1 MTATFTAIGVL
12 KNAQVEFCDQEKHEY
27 MEILLSP
34 LQKSGS
40 CLGNISRMFYI
51 PIKRI

>member
-27 MEILLSP
+27 MEMLLC
-34 LQKSGS
+34 QKAIVAWAIFLE
-40 CLGNISRMFYI
+40 CFISRSNVYN
-51 PIKRI
+51 